1 MVNHDTVHK
10 VADNIAGKYDILL
23 TSFNDITLCAKE
35 YFEKTHVSGFVF
47 YANRKDTDYTANLSA
62 KYFQIHNNY

>member
-10 VADNIAGKYDILL
+10 VADNIAGKYDFLL

-35 YFEKTHVSGFVF
+35 YFEKRMYQDLFL
-47 YANRKDTDYTANLSA
+47 RQQKDTDYTANLSA

>member
-35 YFEKTHVSGFVF
+35 YFEKRMYQDLFLRQQERYRLYGKFVREVF
-47 YANRKDTDYTANLSA
+47 
-62 KYFQIHNNY
+62 